1 MLFETLDSLISVV
14 LVNALATNLKLN
26 GLDKDVTNPV
36 EPAEGGSRGNGNIGE
51 LDTQVSAVDQITI
64 AADGGCN
71 FLRPIAQAI
80 DAWFP
85 RFPKGA
91 DYILSERNLG
101 SFQTSF

>member
-1 MLFETLDSLISVV
+1 V

-71 FLRPIAQAI
+71 FLGPIAQAI

-91 DYILSERNLG
+91 DYILSERNPG
-101 SFQTSF
+101 SFQTSFLIEI